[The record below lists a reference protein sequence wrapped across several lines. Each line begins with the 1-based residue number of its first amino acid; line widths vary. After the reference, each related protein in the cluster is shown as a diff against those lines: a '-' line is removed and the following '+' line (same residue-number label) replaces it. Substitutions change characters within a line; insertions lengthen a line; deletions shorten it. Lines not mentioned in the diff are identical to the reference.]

1 MEIGYEYTYTLR
13 VSCVSCILKKK
24 NTRLTLKEVFEVLS
38 DKIIA
43 LCQFS
48 SEFFAKIQ

>member
-1 MEIGYEYTYTLR
+1 MNILTH
-13 VSCVSCILKKK
+13 CVYLVCLVYLKK